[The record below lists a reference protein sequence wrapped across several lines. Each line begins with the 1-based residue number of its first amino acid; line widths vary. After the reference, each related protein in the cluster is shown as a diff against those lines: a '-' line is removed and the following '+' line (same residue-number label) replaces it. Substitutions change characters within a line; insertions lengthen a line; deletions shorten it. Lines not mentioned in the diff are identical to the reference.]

1 MIKAKLL
8 QVVLLVSLVISACSA
23 IAPSASSPTPL
34 PSPSKNW
41 RIKLTQSG
49 GFVGVL
55 LSVEVTSTGQLTA
68 EDQRTG
74 HTVTRTLSPQTTAEL
89 RQLIGGIAPSGG
101 DKPASGCADC
111 FIYDLELH
119 RDSGDMQIHTDDTS
133 IDDFGAA
140 DLIRRLSQLRDD
152 ALRTP

>member
-8 QVVLLVSLVISACSA
+8 QVVLLISMAISACSA
-23 IAPSASSPTPL
+23 IAPNPSSPPPL

-49 GFVGVL
+49 GFAGVL
-55 LSVEVTSTGQLTA
+55 LSVEVSSDGRLTA
-68 EDQRTG
+68 ENQRTG
-74 HTVTRTLSPQTTAEL
+74 QTVTQTVSSQTTAEL
-89 RQLIGGIAPSGG
+89 GRLIGGIAPSGG
-101 DKPASGCADC
+101 DKPGSACADC

-119 RDSGDMQIHTDDTS
+119 RDSGDMQIHVDDTS